1 MARCSRSPEEP
12 PAGAAHALGSVRL
25 AGFLLLAGA
34 ALALFASFLPLGQ
47 ATFPPEGGDPGA
59 TVITIPARP
68 LLVLAQIPNGLLGA
82 PFPLVEL
89 IGLWGLPL
97 ALAALGTSALVAPRR
112 RRTRKSANVAVTL
125 ACVGLFYYALYCLV
139 FVALNRF
146 LGPAYASISFGVGP
160 FVAGAGY
167 FCAIAGAD
175 GSPSPVRGRAQ
186 SHTR

>member
-1 MARCSRSPEEP
+1 MARRNRSPEDP
-12 PAGAAHALGSVRL
+12 PADAAHARGSVRL
-25 AGFLLLAGA
+25 AGLLLVGA
-34 ALALFASFLPLGQ
+34 ALAVFASFLPLGQ

-59 TVITIPARP
+59 TVITIPAHP

-89 IGLWGLPL
+89 LGLWGLPL

-112 RRTRKSANVAVTL
+112 RRTSRSANVAVTL
-125 ACVGLFYYALYCLV
+125 ACVGLFYYALHCLD
-139 FVALNRF
+139 FVVVTRF
-146 LGPAYASISFGVGP
+146 VGPAFASISFGIGP

-175 GSPSPVRGRAQ
+175 GLPSPVRAKAQ